1 MVIIT
6 TILFTLAII
15 YFLPSILAITRK
27 QKSIVDIILLNTF
40 LGWTIIGWFAA
51 LLWAMLKQKPPLDEF
66 EKKKLLGEK
75 SSIKRRNKRR

>member
-1 MVIIT
+1 MVIVT

-51 LLWAMLKQKPPLDEF
+51 
-66 EKKKLLGEK
+66 
-75 SSIKRRNKRR
+75 

>member
-1 MVIIT
+1 MVIVT

-75 SSIKRRNKRR
+75 SSIKRRKKRR